1 MKNTKKKRGIGGTIV
16 LVLVMIAGLGLLLY
30 PTFSD
35 WWNSFHQSR
44 AIASYVRTAA
54 SMDEEEYERMLQEAE
69 AYNAALLS
77 KPNRFVLTEEEEK
90 EYASLLDV
98 TGTGI
103 MGYVEIPSINVSLPI
118 YHGIEESVLQVAI
131 GHITGSSLPVG
142 GAGTH
147 CAISGHRGLPS
158 AKLFTDIDQLD
169 KGDTF
174 LLQVLG
180 RTLTYEVDQIRTV
193 LPQEM
198 NDLKIDPEEDY
209 CTLIT
214 CTPYGINTH
223 RLLVRGRR
231 IPNLSRDVNVIADA
245 IRIDPV
251 IAASAAAAPFLL
263 ILVIALV
270 LTGNGKRRI

>member
-1 MKNTKKKRGIGGTIV
+1 MKNTKKKRDTAGTIMLVFV
-16 LVLVMIAGLGLLLY
+16 LIAGLVLLLY

-44 AIASYVRTAA
+44 AIASYVRTTA
-54 SMDEEEYERMLQEAE
+54 SMDEKEYEKMLQEAE

-77 KPNRFVLTEEEEK
+77 KPNRFVMTEEEEK
-90 EYASLLDV
+90 EYASILDV

-103 MGYVEIPSINVSLPI
+103 MGYVEIPSIGVSLPV

-131 GHITGSSLPVG
+131 GHIAGTSLPVG
-142 GAGTH
+142 GTGTH

-158 AKLFTDIDQLD
+158 AKLFTDIDQLSN
-169 KGDTF
+169 GDTF
-174 LLQVLG
+174 LLQILG

-198 NDLKIDPEEDY
+198 DDLKIDPEGDY

-223 RLLVRGRR
+223 RLLVRGKR

-245 IRIDPV
+245 IRIDPI

-263 ILVIALV
+263 LLIIVV
-270 LTGNGKRRI
+270 SVRKSRKKK